1 MESII
6 SDRFVRELACVTEN
20 VSMHR
25 QMELVGL
32 PRENLEVRGV
42 SFLLSGPPPV
52 SAGNRPLA
60 TLMCRCFTPNFV
72 LIESIIGLEQIID
85 YKLKC

>member
-25 QMELVGL
+25 QIELVGL
-32 PRENLEVRGV
+32 PRENLVVRGV
-42 SFLLSGPPPV
+42 SFLLSGHASLLCV
-52 SAGNRPLA
+52 IFFD
-60 TLMCRCFTPNFV
+60 T
-72 LIESIIGLEQIID
+72 
-85 YKLKC
+85 K